1 VVTEPPQP
9 DDGLIAFTGISG
21 DLQVDVRIMVPWGS
35 GTASER
41 ASVWRAAVQ
50 SELTVWDSFDPWPL
64 WPVGFRSI
72 KVFSRLYA
80 APQHLR
86 LRSVSLSQWRW
97 TTARHDVDDRRLV
110 RRCRAPVPVTH
121 RVPRG
126 LCGAHSLF
134 SRCRPVVSISPSERP
149 TGEAESSPRPPH
161 ASAVG
166 RNEVSRSPFMD
177 TQASWFSLSIARA
190 TIEGAA

>member
-1 VVTEPPQP
+1 
-9 DDGLIAFTGISG
+9 
-21 DLQVDVRIMVPWGS
+21 MVPWGS

-41 ASVWRAAVQ
+41 ASVWRAAVH

-64 WPVGFRSI
+64 WPVAFRST
-72 KVFSRLYA
+72 KVLSRLYA
-80 APQHLR
+80 APQRLR

-97 TTARHDVDDRRLV
+97 TTARHDVGDPGW
-110 RRCRAPVPVTH
+110 CAFFAH
-121 RVPRG
+121 RPCDPSGARG
-126 LCGAHSLF
+126 LCDAHSLY
-134 SRCRPVVSISPSERP
+134 SRCRPVVRISPSERP

-166 RNEVSRSPFMD
+166 RNEVSRFLFMD
-177 TQASWFSLSIARA
+177 TQASCFSLSVARA